1 MEYRVR
7 PERTVELLAD
17 TLARLHAVELSDD
30 ERAGA
35 SALPMLAERSARRT
49 VQVGSPGPS
58 AHRRTPTSATT
69 ASCRSSAA
77 APPLPTARSG
87 TPVLT
92 HGSPTLANLRC
103 ANGSAVGLVAWS
115 GAAVADRYR
124 DLAVA
129 ARSVAV
135 DLAPI
140 LVPVFFDR
148 YGTTSPDAVLLDWYS
163 LVAELW
169 PGADSDG

>member
-1 MEYRVR
+1 M
-7 PERTVELLAD
+7 
-17 TLARLHAVELSDD
+17 
-30 ERAGA
+30 
-35 SALPMLAERSARRT
+35 
-49 VQVGSPGPS
+49 
-58 AHRRTPTSATT
+58 
-69 ASCRSSAA
+69 
-77 APPLPTARSG
+77 
-87 TPVLT
+87 LT

-103 ANGSAVGLVAWS
+103 ADGSAVGLVAWS

-140 LVPVFFDR
+140 LVPVFFDH

-163 LVAELW
+163 LAAELW
-169 PGADSDG
+169 PVADSDR